1 MAPCR
6 STGPAHLSSVHDS
19 EVQRLGF
26 RLFESVMRF
35 RVFRFGVP
43 SRPMG
48 KRTDKYVPKHKLVG
62 LGFLDFIGSL

>member
-1 MAPCR
+1 
-6 STGPAHLSSVHDS
+6 
-19 EVQRLGF
+19 
-26 RLFESVMRF
+26 MRF